1 MVHARRRECPEG
13 VQVKR
18 CPQMLNAVRLWLP
31 IVICSSAVVLM
42 VLRGFDETSLEGGG
56 ALIGAGLSV
65 ALLNVFFRIGVE
77 GDKLRDEEDDARNF
91 FAEHGRW
98 PDDPAPP
105 AAPHAS
111 GPSQRRPSG
120 RPPRRPS

>member
-1 MVHARRRECPEG
+1 
-13 VQVKR
+13 
-18 CPQMLNAVRLWLP
+18 MLNAVRLWLP
-31 IVICSSAVVLM
+31 IVICGSAVVLM
-42 VLRGFDETSLEGGG
+42 GLRGFDETSLEGGG

-77 GDKLRDEEDDARNF
+77 GDKLRDEEDDARAF

-105 AAPHAS
+105 AVPHAS